1 MLAARSLRRGEP
13 MKRIDPKAVFIAMLL
28 SLLLGL
34 VGSSL
39 VTAAF
44 SSELDSNMGP
54 EQVSAALLQHTDF
67 LLVLLFLDAITTVI
81 GGYVAA
87 RLARGYPYFNALAIG
102 LLGIALSIV
111 LELLLGSD
119 VPGWVDAISYIVAV
133 PAALF
138 GGNLAK
144 PRNE

>member
-44 SSELDSNMGP
+44 SSEFDSNMGP
-54 EQVSAALLQHTDF
+54 EQISAALLQHTDF

-102 LLGIALSIV
+102 LLGIALGIV
-111 LELLLGSD
+111 LELLGSD

>member
-102 LLGIALSIV
+102 LLGIALGIV
-111 LELLLGSD
+111 LELLGSD

>member
-1 MLAARSLRRGEP
+1 
-13 MKRIDPKAVFIAMLL
+13 
-28 SLLLGL
+28 
-34 VGSSL
+34 
-39 VTAAF
+39 
-44 SSELDSNMGP
+44 
-54 EQVSAALLQHTDF
+54 
-67 LLVLLFLDAITTVI
+67 VI

-102 LLGIALSIV
+102 LLGIALGIV
-111 LELLLGSD
+111 LELLGSD

>member
-1 MLAARSLRRGEP
+1 

-44 SSELDSNMGP
+44 SSELDSNLGP

-102 LLGIALSIV
+102 LLGIALGIV
-111 LELLLGSD
+111 LELLGSD